1 MAVLPFPRVPIVVE
15 GSPKGIFAFTVTDS
29 ELRGIKPGDVLCC
42 RPLRKGDRPKHVICE
57 IDGVLI
63 AKRFVDVEVFVAVVY
78 AVQKGWM
85 L

>member
-1 MAVLPFPRVPIVVE
+1 MSVLKFPKRVPIAVTESQTDV
-15 GSPKGIFAFTVTDS
+15 FAFTVTDS

-78 AVQKGWM
+78 AVQKVW